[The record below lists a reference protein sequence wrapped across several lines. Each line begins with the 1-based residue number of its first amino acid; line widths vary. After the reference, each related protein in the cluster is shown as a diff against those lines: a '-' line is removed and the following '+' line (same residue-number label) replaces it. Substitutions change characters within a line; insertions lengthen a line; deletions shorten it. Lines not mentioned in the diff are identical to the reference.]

1 MMLEMVKAFI
11 RSLMARN
18 TMESTLMMK
27 SMVEAQTFDLMA
39 LGMMAFSRWERNMEK
54 VC

>member
-1 MMLEMVKAFI
+1 MMLEMVKAFTL
-11 RSLMARN
+11 SLMARN

-27 SMVEAQTFDLMA
+27 SMVEDQIFDQTV
-39 LGMMAFSRWERNMEK
+39 LGMMAFFRWERNMEK